1 MKSEIIHSKLS
12 ELENLQKTID
22 EQASEMGMT
31 QEVLIQFMKANGL
44 KSMKVGDM
52 EITLEG

>member
-22 EQASEMGMT
+22 EQASEMGVT